1 MARYW
6 AGERPDDF
14 AADDTVVAGLE
25 AAGAPPEVIERA
37 RAQAVR
43 EDCYVW
49 ADNWPVFEVFAA
61 LSGQWRYLPG
71 GTGPPVALGFD
82 YVAVD
87 VTLRLMDVP
96 RKKRSEMFRLLRVM
110 EAEVLD
116 VFRERE
122 ASA

>member
-37 RAQAVR
+37 RGQAVR

-61 LSGQWRYLPG
+61 LSGQWRYVQG
-71 GTGPPVALGFD
+71 GMSAPVAIGLD
-82 YVAVD
+82 YVALD

-96 RKKRSEMFRLLRVM
+96 RKKRSGMFRMLRVM

-116 VFRERE
+116 VYRERD

>member
-61 LSGQWRYLPG
+61 LSGQWRYVQG
-71 GTGPPVALGFD
+71 GMNPPVAIGLD
-82 YVAVD
+82 YVALD

-96 RKKRSEMFRLLRVM
+96 RKKRSDMFRMLRVM

-116 VFRERE
+116 MYRERA